1 MSTSLDTIIANIK
14 DVALNHANFT
24 SVEELTINLNSNSD
38 TELDKLFIR
47 LIDITYND
55 FNIDTANEKY
65 RLELI
70 IIMAISSNPALNLKN
85 KMDLLLN
92 KLFTINT
99 LFNTLILN
107 KKVNLVESNLTNDRD
122 LYSKLGGQGV
132 TIRLEIDNINAFNKT
147 PCN

>member
-55 FNIDTANEKY
+55 FNIDTTNEKY

-107 KKVNLVESNLTNDRD
+107 KKVNLVEANLTNDRD